1 MMEIIILK
9 ICFPMME
16 KAVVLVPALDAIAMS
31 KIMVLAAAASEE
43 EVQEKYSG

>member
-16 KAVVLVPALDAIAMS
+16 KAVVLVLDLDAIAMS
-31 KIMVLAAAASEE
+31 KIMVLAAAAPEAA
-43 EVQEKYSG
+43 VQEKYSG

>member
-16 KAVVLVPALDAIAMS
+16 KAVVLVPALDAIAMN
-31 KIMVLAAAASEE
+31 KIMVLAAA
-43 EVQEKYSG
+43 VQEAVVQENYSG